1 VRAKRPSKHG
11 VRVAGRNEPHQN
23 RAPRDV
29 IRHMVAG
36 SVASTHHGEPR
47 TTQDIDLVIDADAS
61 QLLALVGQ
69 FDPERYYLSDPA
81 AALGAGGQFNL
92 IEPATGWK
100 VDFILRRDRPFSRSE
115 FDRRCPVTLFGV
127 QTAVATAEDTIL
139 AKLEWPSRGNRT
151 ASAEMWFRCSA
162 CNGATSTSTT
172 STAGPRSSGSSP
184 SSSRRFGSRRSR
196 PPVH

>member
-139 AKLEWPSRGNRT
+139 AKLEWPQQGQSDRQRRDVVSMLSVQRGHLDLDYLHRW
-151 ASAEMWFRCSA
+151 ASELGVESELVEAIRLAAE
-162 CNGATSTSTT
+162 
-172 STAGPRSSGSSP
+172 
-184 SSSRRFGSRRSR
+184 
-196 PPVH
+196 